1 MFNKEKVKQHKNSM
15 MQNHKNQ
22 PQSLLLPYN
31 VTILFPGNLALI
43 SWVHISYACN
53 QQLIKSGLTTFNAT
67 LVAIAD
73 LWPPEKFIIIYL
85 LTYKI
90 IFLKFFFS
98 LWVGRGY
105 TKTLRLFSID
115 KTDKYHFMLQFA
127 WIARDEYFNS

>member
-22 PQSLLLPYN
+22 SQSLLLPYN

-73 LWPPEKFIIIYL
+73 L
-85 LTYKI
+85 
-90 IFLKFFFS
+90 
-98 LWVGRGY
+98 
-105 TKTLRLFSID
+105 
-115 KTDKYHFMLQFA
+115 
-127 WIARDEYFNS
+127 